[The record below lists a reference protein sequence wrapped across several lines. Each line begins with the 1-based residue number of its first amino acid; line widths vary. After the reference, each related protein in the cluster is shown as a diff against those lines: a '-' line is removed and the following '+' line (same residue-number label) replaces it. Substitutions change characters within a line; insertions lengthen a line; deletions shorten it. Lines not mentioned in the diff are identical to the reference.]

1 MNNIIGHQ
9 NIISYLQKSADSGRL
24 PHALIFSGP
33 KNVGKTTVARWLS
46 AKLLNTDETRLAIHP
61 DFMYLTPDGGISKE
75 QVDEI
80 IGKLQFSAWSG
91 GHKVA
96 IIEDAHTM
104 TASAANAFL
113 KTLEEPSKKT
123 IIVLLTPQLGKLL
136 PTIVSRAAIL
146 HFKPVPKDDIRQFLK
161 DRHNC
166 ADAKNFANLA
176 GGRPG
181 RAVNALTNPEEMNY
195 TPKVEEF
202 YKLFFGPTAE
212 RFAAVNGLL
221 GKKSDDSKEMISKRI
236 DFWLEIIR
244 DACFFKYNLNDS
256 IVYAKPAGLL
266 EKMSKVKSADSLAAL
281 GVKLIRMRSL
291 ISNNINIKLMLEN
304 LII

>member
-1 MNNIIGHQ
+1 M
-9 NIISYLQKSADSGRL
+9 

-46 AKLLNTDETRLAIHP
+46 AKLLDTDEARLEIHP
-61 DFMYLTPDGGISKE
+61 DFFYAAPDGGISKE

-80 IGKLQFSAWSG
+80 IGKLQFTAFSG

-96 IIEDAHTM
+96 IIEDAHLM
-104 TASAANAFL
+104 TISAANAFL

-123 IIVLLTPQLGKLL
+123 IIILLTPQLGKLL
-136 PTIVSRAAIL
+136 PTVISRAAIL

-161 DRHNC
+161 DQHNC
-166 ADAKNFANLA
+166 ADAKNFAA
-176 GGRPG
+176 IACGRPG
-181 RAVNALTNPEEMNY
+181 RAISALTNPDEINY
-195 TPKVEEF
+195 MPKVEEF
-202 YKLFFGPTAE
+202 YKLFFSSMAD
-212 RFAAVNGLL
+212 RFAAANSLL
-221 GKKSDDSKEMISKRI
+221 GKKSEMDREMILKKI
-236 DFWLEIIR
+236 DFWLEVIR

-256 IVYAKPAGLL
+256 IVYAKQMGLL
-266 EKMSKVKSADSLAAL
+266 EKMGKAKSADSLAVL
-281 GVKLIRMRSL
+281 GGKLVKMRSL

>member
-1 MNNIIGHQ
+1 MENIIGHQ
-9 NIISYLQKSADSGRL
+9 NIISYLEKSAESGRL

-46 AKLLNTDETRLAIHP
+46 AKLLRTDEARLAIHP
-61 DFMYLTPDGGISKE
+61 DFINLTPDGGISKE
-75 QVDEI
+75 QIDEI
-80 IGKLQFSAWSG
+80 IGKLQFTAFGG

-96 IIEDAHTM
+96 IIEDAHLM

-123 IIVLLTPQLGKLL
+123 IIILLTPQLGKLL
-136 PTIVSRAAIL
+136 PTIVSRAAVL
-146 HFKPVPKDDIRQFLK
+146 HFRPVAKDEIWKYLK
-161 DRHNC
+161 DKNC
-166 ADAKNFANLA
+166 ADVKNITAIVY
-176 GGRPG
+176 GRPG
-181 RAVNALTNPEEMNY
+181 RAVNVLANPDEMNY
-195 TPKVEEF
+195 APKVEEF

-212 RFAAVNGLL
+212 RFAAVNLLL
-221 GKKSDDSKEMISKRI
+221 GKKADDNKEIMVRKI

-244 DACFFKYNLNDS
+244 DVCFFKYSLPDNV
-256 IVYAKPAGLL
+256 VYAKQIGIL
-266 EKMSKVKSADSLAAL
+266 EKMAKKKSADSLAAL
-281 GVKLIRMRSL
+281 GVKLIKMRSL